1 VSNTTVPTSA
11 QPPSPFTTNRDS
23 APAYWF
29 FGSLWVILA
38 DVYATGGSYSLM
50 EQWMRSG
57 FGPPPHVHSV
67 DEWFF
72 ILEGSMDMQVGGE
85 EVKAGPGDSVWI
97 PRGTEHALKTAED
110 NTHVLNGYT
119 PGGPEQS
126 VIAVG
131 VPAERR
137 ELPPED
143 FPLPPPE
150 KLKYLMNNFWSVMS
164 DNPVSRSVPFS
175 VPPQR

>member
-1 VSNTTVPTSA
+1 MFSNTAPT
-11 QPPSPFTTNRDS
+11 QTDLPLPFVANRDS

-38 DVYATGGSYSLM
+38 DVYATGGAYCLM

-72 ILEGSMDMQVGGE
+72 VLEGGMDMQVGEE
-85 EVKAGPGDSVWI
+85 EVEARPGDSVWI
-97 PRGTEHALKTAED
+97 PRGTEHAFKTTED
-110 NTHVLNGYT
+110 NSHVLNGYT
-119 PGGPEQS
+119 PGGPEQT
-126 VIAVG
+126 VIAVAS
-131 VPAERR
+131 PAERR

-143 FPLPPPE
+143 FPMPSAE
-150 KLKYLMNNFWSVMS
+150 KLNYLMNNFWSVMS

-175 VPPQR
+175 MPPQR